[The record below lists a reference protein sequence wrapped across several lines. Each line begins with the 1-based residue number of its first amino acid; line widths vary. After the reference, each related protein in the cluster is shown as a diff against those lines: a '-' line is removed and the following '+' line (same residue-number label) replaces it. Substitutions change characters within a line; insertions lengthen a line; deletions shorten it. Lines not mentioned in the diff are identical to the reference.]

1 MNFIALN
8 ALLHFI
14 ILILIAISAMAALI
28 SKDLLMGVLALAAMS
43 LLVSLEFYLLH
54 APDVAIAEAAVG
66 GGLTTAL
73 FVLVIARTKRFEDE
87 VEANERK

>member
-1 MNFIALN
+1 MNFIVLN
-8 ALLHFI
+8 ALLHLV
-14 ILILIAISAMAALI
+14 ILVLIAISAIAALM

-87 VEANERK
+87 VGANERR

>member
-87 VEANERK
+87 VEVHERK